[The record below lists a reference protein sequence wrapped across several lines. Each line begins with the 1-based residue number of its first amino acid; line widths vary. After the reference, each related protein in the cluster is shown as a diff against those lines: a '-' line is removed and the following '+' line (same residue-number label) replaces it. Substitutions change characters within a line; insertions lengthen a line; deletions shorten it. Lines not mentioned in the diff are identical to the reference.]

1 MRRKSFSRVTS
12 ALILSSVLALPMA
25 AMTAI
30 PANAEGPAFGSGAG
44 ATEEDGG
51 YLGSGHKDGVIG
63 SGTKSS
69 GLMGSGSKDGG
80 GMITSGGKDGGTIVT
95 SGGLRAWA
103 RHVRSLAR
111 LALVPWAGM

>member
-1 MRRKSFSRVTS
+1 MRRTSFSRFTS
-12 ALILSSVLALPMA
+12 ALILSSVLALPA
-25 AMTAI
+25 AV
-30 PANAEGPAFGSGAG
+30 PAQADGPAFGSGAG
-44 ATEEDGG
+44 IAEEEEGG

-95 SGGLRAWA
+95 SGGLRAWT
-103 RHVRSLAR
+103 RQIRSLAR
-111 LALVPWAGM
+111 LALLNWPGV

>member
-1 MRRKSFSRVTS
+1 MRRTSFSRVSS

-30 PANAEGPAFGSGAG
+30 PANADGPAFGSGAG
-44 ATEEDGG
+44 ATEDSG
-51 YLGSGHKDGVIG
+51 YFGSGHKDGVIG

-95 SGGLRAWA
+95 SGGLRSWA
-103 RHVRSLAR
+103 HQLRNLAR
-111 LALVPWAGM
+111 LTLATWAGV

>member
-1 MRRKSFSRVTS
+1 MRRTSFSRFTS
-12 ALILSSVLALPMA
+12 ALILSSVLALPVA
-25 AMTAI
+25 AHAD
-30 PANAEGPAFGSGAG
+30 GPAFGSGAG
-44 ATEEDGG
+44 AAEAEDGG

-103 RHVRSLAR
+103 RQLRTLVRLTF
-111 LALVPWAGM
+111 VPWAGV